1 MDLDS
6 SPPLGFV
13 FFATAKSFYSN
24 WFLYSQVDFVHIN
37 TVLSTS
43 FQLLFEI
50 IWQKSSFVTELV
62 SDKQQT
68 NEIAFLWPKKP
79 CAKRRKYLEKN
90 YVLIS
95 DKRLPFPFSHERAT
109 QMFSFLPPFFQLR
122 SLTYNGNVGIPA
134 FTSTV
139 FASYTWN
146 LHFSNPRLSCFLVQN
161 SGRLSRAKEHM
172 PISDRL
178 PNRCSKR
185 QMRLL

>member
-6 SPPLGFV
+6 SPSFGFV
-13 FFATAKSFYSN
+13 FFATTKSFYSN

-90 YVLIS
+90 YVLITNN
-95 DKRLPFPFSHERAT
+95 RLPFPFSHERAT
-109 QMFSFLPPFFQLR
+109 QMFSFLLPFFSGKIVDIKWKR
-122 SLTYNGNVGIPA
+122 RHCCS
-134 FTSTV
+134 
-139 FASYTWN
+139 
-146 LHFSNPRLSCFLVQN
+146 HFYCFRKLYLE
-161 SGRLSRAKEHM
+161 SSF
-172 PISDRL
+172 
-178 PNRCSKR
+178 
-185 QMRLL
+185 